1 MSFKKQVTF
10 FLAFALSLFPVFVV
24 HAQEATPT
32 IPAQALENAR
42 TAPVG
47 DALAAMYSR
56 AGFDQQSGWE
66 GLICSGMTSGGC
78 DYFESHTADLLWSK
92 SKDVVLTAVTFDDV
106 AGTLPDGSQVWK
118 MTIMIY
124 QSGDPNGSAQDTYVH
139 VVPDPAQGWLLN
151 RVLYAPYINNN

>member
-1 MSFKKQVTF
+1 MSFKKQVTVL
-10 FLAFALSLFPVFVV
+10 LAFALSLFPMFTV

-32 IPAQALENAR
+32 VPAQALENAR

-56 AGFDQQSGWE
+56 AGFDQQLAWE
-66 GLICSGMTSGGC
+66 GMICSGMTTGGC
-78 DYFESHTADLLWSK
+78 DYFESNIADLLWSK
-92 SKDVVLTAVTFDDV
+92 SRDVVLTAITFYDV

-118 MTIMIY
+118 MTLTIF
-124 QSGDPNGSAQDTYVH
+124 DQDHTNSTQDAYVH
-139 VVPDPAQGWLLN
+139 VVPDPVQGWLLN